1 MEISESI
8 DTVKNKAASAVKW
21 SLLTE
26 VVVKIIT
33 PLTQVLL
40 AHILAPEAF
49 GVVATVTMV
58 VSFADMLSDAGFQKY
73 LVQHDFDNQES
84 LFNNAH
90 VAFWTNLCFSLSL
103 WVIIIINND
112 YLADSVGCSGLGNVL
127 ILASASLPLT
137 AFSSIQLAIF
147 HREFEFKDLLVSRVS
162 VALVPML
169 ITVPLAFLGFNYWAI
184 VIGTV
189 VGNLVNALVLTK
201 MSKWKPKFF
210 FSFSLLKDMLSFSLW
225 TLLESLSIW
234 LTSWVGTFVLGS
246 TLSAY
251 YLGLYKTSTG
261 MVNAAMGIVTSAT
274 TPILFSALSRCQ
286 DDEDSFES
294 VFFDMQLKVA
304 LFVVPLGV
312 GIFVF
317 RDFATELLM
326 GPNWL
331 EASDL
336 LGLWGLSS
344 SLVIVLS
351 HYASEVF
358 RAKGRPKLS
367 FANQCL
373 YLCLLIPAMMLSAQ
387 KGFVPFSFTV
397 TIVRVLGIF
406 TGFIFLRF
414 VNFPVRK
421 MLTNILTI
429 VCCSFVMGI
438 LGLLLLK
445 INSNNYFCVLW
456 IFTCMAFYAALSF
469 LFPKTRSLLLRYLRY
484 LF

>member
-103 WVIIIINND
+103 WLIIIINND

-294 VFFDMQLKVA
+294 VF
-304 LFVVPLGV
+304 
-312 GIFVF
+312 
-317 RDFATELLM
+317 
-326 GPNWL
+326 
-331 EASDL
+331 
-336 LGLWGLSS
+336 
-344 SLVIVLS
+344 
-351 HYASEVF
+351 
-358 RAKGRPKLS
+358 
-367 FANQCL
+367 
-373 YLCLLIPAMMLSAQ
+373 LI
-387 KGFVPFSFTV
+387 
-397 TIVRVLGIF
+397 
-406 TGFIFLRF
+406 
-414 VNFPVRK
+414 
-421 MLTNILTI
+421 
-429 VCCSFVMGI
+429 CS
-438 LGLLLLK
+438 
-445 INSNNYFCVLW
+445 
-456 IFTCMAFYAALSF
+456 
-469 LFPKTRSLLLRYLRY
+469 
-484 LF
+484 

>member
-1 MEISESI
+1 M
-8 DTVKNKAASAVKW
+8 
-21 SLLTE
+21 
-26 VVVKIIT
+26 
-33 PLTQVLL
+33 
-40 AHILAPEAF
+40 
-49 GVVATVTMV
+49 
-58 VSFADMLSDAGFQKY
+58 
-73 LVQHDFDNQES
+73 
-84 LFNNAH
+84 
-90 VAFWTNLCFSLSL
+90 
-103 WVIIIINND
+103 
-112 YLADSVGCSGLGNVL
+112 L

-294 VFFDMQLKVA
+294 VF
-304 LFVVPLGV
+304 
-312 GIFVF
+312 
-317 RDFATELLM
+317 
-326 GPNWL
+326 
-331 EASDL
+331 
-336 LGLWGLSS
+336 
-344 SLVIVLS
+344 
-351 HYASEVF
+351 
-358 RAKGRPKLS
+358 
-367 FANQCL
+367 
-373 YLCLLIPAMMLSAQ
+373 LI
-387 KGFVPFSFTV
+387 
-397 TIVRVLGIF
+397 
-406 TGFIFLRF
+406 
-414 VNFPVRK
+414 
-421 MLTNILTI
+421 
-429 VCCSFVMGI
+429 CS
-438 LGLLLLK
+438 
-445 INSNNYFCVLW
+445 
-456 IFTCMAFYAALSF
+456 
-469 LFPKTRSLLLRYLRY
+469 
-484 LF
+484 

>member
-103 WVIIIINND
+103 WLIIIINND

-251 YLGLYKTSTG
+251 YLG
-261 MVNAAMGIVTSAT
+261 
-274 TPILFSALSRCQ
+274 F
-286 DDEDSFES
+286 
-294 VFFDMQLKVA
+294 
-304 LFVVPLGV
+304 
-312 GIFVF
+312 
-317 RDFATELLM
+317 
-326 GPNWL
+326 
-331 EASDL
+331 
-336 LGLWGLSS
+336 
-344 SLVIVLS
+344 
-351 HYASEVF
+351 
-358 RAKGRPKLS
+358 
-367 FANQCL
+367 
-373 YLCLLIPAMMLSAQ
+373 
-387 KGFVPFSFTV
+387 
-397 TIVRVLGIF
+397 
-406 TGFIFLRF
+406 
-414 VNFPVRK
+414 
-421 MLTNILTI
+421 
-429 VCCSFVMGI
+429 
-438 LGLLLLK
+438 
-445 INSNNYFCVLW
+445 
-456 IFTCMAFYAALSF
+456 
-469 LFPKTRSLLLRYLRY
+469 
-484 LF
+484 